1 MNRVGGKGRLFVVVS
16 MLLLLLAGCSGK
28 PYLSTLTP
36 QGENGE
42 MLYDLML
49 LTTALMGLVVLV
61 VVIIFIFVST
71 KFRRT
76 KATENMIPK
85 QVEGSHKL
93 EITWTVI
100 PIIILLII
108 MVPTVSATF
117 KLDPNQIDVPE
128 DAMHVNVTGKLYF
141 WEFEYPDKGI
151 ITSQD
156 LVIPAGEK
164 VYLSLIAGDVKHA
177 FWVPALAGKIDVN
190 TDNENKMWIQAFK
203 EGVYYGKCAELCGPS
218 HALMDFKVKVLS
230 KEDYK
235 KWVANMQKPTEA
247 PTDSVAMAGK
257 DVFDKSCIGCH
268 AVDSNDPRPVA
279 ARLAPNLSNFA
290 DRERVAGIKELT
302 PENVHAWISD
312 PESIKPGNKMSNTYK
327 LNPDQIEA
335 VTQYLLTLSKEDK

>member
-71 KFRRT
+71 KFHRT

>member
-1 MNRVGGKGRLFVVVS
+1 MNRVGGKGRLFVVVL
-16 MLLLLLAGCSGK
+16 MLLLVLAGCGGK

-42 MLYDLML
+42 MLYDLMM
-49 LTTALMGLVVLV
+49 LTTGLMTLVTLV
-61 VVIIFIFVST
+61 VVVIFIYVAL

-76 KATENMIPK
+76 KQKENLIPK
-85 QVEGSHKL
+85 QVEGNHKL

-108 MVPTVSATF
+108 AVPTVSATF
-117 KLDPNQIDVPE
+117 KLDPKHEKVAK
-128 DAMHVNVTGKLYF
+128 DAIHINVTGKLYW
-141 WEFEYPDKGI
+141 WEFEYPNEKI

-156 LVIPAGEK
+156 LVIPVGEK
-164 VYLSLIAGDVKHA
+164 IYLSLKAGDVKHS
-177 FWVPALAGKIDVN
+177 FWIPALAGKMDTNVE
-190 TDNENKMWIQAFK
+190 NENQMWIHAYK

-230 KEDYK
+230 KDDYK
-235 KWVANMQKPTEA
+235 KWVANMQKPSEMPTEA
-247 PTDSVAMAGK
+247 TAKAGQEI
-257 DVFDKSCIGCH
+257 FAKSCAGCH

-290 DRERVAGIKELT
+290 DRQRVAGVKDLT
-302 PENVHAWISD
+302 KENVQAWITN
-312 PESIKPGNKMSNTYK
+312 PEAIKPGNKMSGTYN

-335 VTQYLLTLSKEDK
+335 VTEYLLTLSKENK

>member
-235 KWVANMQKPTEA
+235 KWVANMQKPTEV

>member
-1 MNRVGGKGRLFVVVS
+1 MNYVGRKGRLFAIVS
-16 MLLLLLAGCSGK
+16 MLMLVLAGCSGK

-42 MLYDLML
+42 MLYDLMVL
-49 LTTALMGLVVLV
+49 ITVLMALVVLV
-61 VVIIFIFVST
+61 VVVIFIYVST

-76 KATENMIPK
+76 KAKENMIPK

-93 EITWTVI
+93 EIIWTVI

-117 KLDPNQIDVPE
+117 KLDPNQMDIPE
-128 DAMHVNVTGKLYF
+128 DAIQINVTGKLYW
-141 WEFEYPDKGI
+141 WEFDYADKGI

-164 VYLSLIAGDVKHA
+164 VYLSLISTDVKHA

-190 TDNENKMWIQAFK
+190 TDNENKMWIQAHE

-230 KEDYK
+230 KEDYN
-235 KWVANMQKPTEA
+235 KWVASMQQPPVE
-247 PTDSVAMAGK
+247 PVAATAKAGQE
-257 DVFDKSCIGCH
+257 VFNKSCIGCH
-268 AVDSNDPRPVA
+268 AVDSNDPRPAA

-327 LNPDQIEA
+327 LNPDEIEA
-335 VTQYLLTLSKEDK
+335 VTQYLLTLSKEAK